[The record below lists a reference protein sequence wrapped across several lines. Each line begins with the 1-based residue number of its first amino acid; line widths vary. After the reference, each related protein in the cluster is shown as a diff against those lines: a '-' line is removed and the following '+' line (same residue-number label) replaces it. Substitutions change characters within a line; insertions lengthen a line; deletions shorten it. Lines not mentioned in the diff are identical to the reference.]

1 MVNESTQSTF
11 ERLCQSILAL
21 STQPAE
27 NRALLSVLEDC
38 NSALGAQ
45 RAWVF
50 DICEQG
56 RDYWVSNYR
65 LEAASHLRYSNI
77 RDRALQGSRFQI
89 SESSGH
95 QLYNNRREGQLTQH
109 HLASIEPCL
118 HEAFDA
124 QGIFSMVTA
133 PFHSDDRWTGIV
145 GFDFC
150 VSEVDITPE
159 IRMATTLLGHA
170 ITMSNKLSQ
179 LSQHIQDI
187 TQRLGNYA
195 NCIHCF
201 RVPAVVVD
209 QVSQRCLMN
218 RSCADWLQVTTLT
231 MEQESFFASVAAKRA
246 AKDTHENR
254 PCPPPRSV
262 PLCEDLT
269 LWYWPSTFERRVDDG
284 LLRELF
290 QLTAREA
297 EVCRH
302 LAAGLPAKTIAR
314 ELNLSVF
321 TVRDHLK
328 SIAHKTG
335 YASQAELVAGL
346 MALPVEV
353 GSLN

>member
-1 MVNESTQSTF
+1 MVKESNQNTF

-21 STQPAE
+21 STRPAE
-27 NRALLSVLEDC
+27 DRALLSILEDC
-38 NSALGAQ
+38 TSTLGAQ

-50 DICEQG
+50 DIGEQG

-77 RDRALQGSRFQI
+77 RDRKLQRCRFQI

-95 QLYNNRREGQLTQH
+95 QLYNNRREGQVTQH
-109 HLASIEPCL
+109 YLSSIEPCL
-118 HEAFDA
+118 HKAFEA

-133 PFHSDDRWTGIV
+133 PFQSNDRWTGVV

-150 VSEVDITPE
+150 ASEVDTTPD
-159 IRMATTLLGHA
+159 IRLATTLLGHA

-179 LSQHIQDI
+179 LSQQIRDI

-201 RVPAVVVD
+201 RVPAVVAD
-209 QVSQRCLMN
+209 QVSQRCLLN
-218 RSCADWLQVTTLT
+218 RSCADWLQVATLT
-231 MEQESFFASVAAKRA
+231 MEQKAFFTAVAAME
-246 AKDTHENR
+246 THKNR
-254 PCPPPRSV
+254 QYPPPRSV
-262 PLCEDLT
+262 PLSEEVT
-269 LWYWPSTFERRVDDG
+269 LWYWPSTVERRVDDG

-290 QLTAREA
+290 QLTSREA
-297 EVCRH
+297 EVCQR

-335 YASQAELVAGL
+335 YASQTELVASL
-346 MALPVEV
+346 NALPVEV
-353 GSLN
+353 DRLN